1 MMLANSLASVFLI
14 CKVWKIV
21 DAADIESYSLE
32 LADCKPDL
40 LFVIFQSKDATGM
53 WPAILNASGKY
64 PIVAWSYLPW
74 RRIPRPIPYPE
85 LCRVIGASAM
95 IESFGLLHDLKHP
108 ILHAFGSHDDPLLR
122 EKFLSIGEAARVVRE
137 LKRARFGVVLA
148 EGCKNDIAEFGPEC
162 IRFSGQDLLKEADAI
177 ANHDVDSYMGA
188 LHSRASIGNVSKA
201 AMEQSARFSMGLQ
214 QMADNHALDLI
225 GIEENPGCLI
235 NMGIRARPSLFTELR
250 TDIQT
255 IFQPSQDLVAGLA
268 NFILAKLSKEPPFF
282 VSLWVWDQARNTV
295 ICGHSGAQP
304 ISLAQEG
311 TLSIESDLEWDG
323 YSPNSSAQMQFVAH
337 PGRVTMLQMRK
348 TVDGWLAIAATG
360 MCLENDSVVKGLPH
374 SIIRLDCHIDRFLGE
389 LARIGS
395 NNHWIMAYAS
405 VVPELQYLCEM
416 LGVRLE
422 ILR

>member
-1 MMLANSLASVFLI
+1 MLANSLSNIFMV

-21 DAADIESYSLE
+21 NETDIEVYSRE
-32 LADCKPDL
+32 LAESKPDL
-40 LFVIFQSKDATGM
+40 LFLILQSKDAVGM
-53 WPAILNASGKY
+53 APALLDASGKL

-74 RRIPRPIPYPE
+74 RRIPRPIPYLE
-85 LCRVIGASAM
+85 LCRGIGASAM
-95 IESFGLLHDLKHP
+95 IESFGLLHDLKRP
-108 ILHAFGSHDDPLLR
+108 VLHAFGSHDDPLLR
-122 EKFLSIGEAARVVRE
+122 EKFFSIGEAARVVRE

-148 EGCKNDIAEFGPEC
+148 EGCENDIAEFGPEC
-162 IRFSGQDLLKEADAI
+162 IRFSGQDLLNEADAI
-177 ANHDVDSYMGA
+177 ANNDVDSYMTA
-188 LHSRASIGNVSKA
+188 LQSRASIGNVSKA
-201 AMEQSARFSMGLQ
+201 TMEQSARFSMGLQ
-214 QMADNHALDLI
+214 QMADNHALDLM
-225 GIEENPGCLI
+225 GIEENPGRLI
-235 NMGIRARPSLFTELR
+235 NMGIRARPSLFTKSK

-268 NFILAKLSKEPPFF
+268 SFILAKLSKEPPFF
-282 VSLWVWDQARNTV
+282 ATLWVWDQARNTV
-295 ICGHSGAQP
+295 ICGHRGAQP

-323 YSPNSSAQMQFVAH
+323 YSPNNSAQIQFVAH
-337 PGRVTMLQMRK
+337 PGRVTLLQMRK
-348 TVDGWLAIAATG
+348 TADGWLAIAATG
-360 MCLENDSVVKGLPH
+360 MCLESDSVVTGLPH
-374 SIIRLDCHIDRFLGE
+374 SVIRLDCHIDRFLGE